1 MSYREQIYRFFLQHG
16 CMAQDA
22 EDLTQQV
29 CLRLCQAGF
38 TPDDAPPAYGRR
50 TCHIVL
56 FDYLRQRY
64 RERELFVPLD
74 AVRDCPA
81 PAQRLCDEEGVFLQ
95 ECLQVLSGK
104 QRQVVQMHFEEEMS
118 FVEIAEVLGCT
129 PRAVRSLYQR
139 AINRLRKHFNVQDKR
154 GGTS

>member
-1 MSYREQIYRFFLQHG
+1 MSRREQIYRFFIQHG
-16 CMAQDA
+16 CMPQDA
-22 EDLTQQV
+22 EDLTQWV
-29 CLRLCQAGF
+29 CLRLCEAGF
-38 TPDDAPPAYGRR
+38 TPDDAPPTCWRR
-50 TCHIVL
+50 NCHVVL

-64 RERELFVPLD
+64 RERELVVPLD

-81 PAQRLCDEEGVFLQ
+81 PAQGLCDEDSAFLQ

-104 QRQVVQMHFEEEMS
+104 QRQVVQMHFEEGMS
-118 FVEIAEVLGCT
+118 FGEIAEELGCT
-129 PRAVRSLYQR
+129 PRAVRSLYHR